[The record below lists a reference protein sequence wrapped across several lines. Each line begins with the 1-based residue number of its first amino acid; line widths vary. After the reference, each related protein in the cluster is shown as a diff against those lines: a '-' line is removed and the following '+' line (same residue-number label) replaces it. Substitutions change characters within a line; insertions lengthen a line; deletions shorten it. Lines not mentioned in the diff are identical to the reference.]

1 MDILQKTAGG
11 VMEMMM
17 TLTVIAVTKVIKVQI
32 LHPMV

>member
-1 MDILQKTAGG
+1 MDILQRTAGG

-17 TLTVIAVTKVIKVQI
+17 TLTVIVVTKVIKVQI